1 VSLPRRALM
10 ATFPLA
16 LAALGLSRGAAA
28 AATVD
33 PGALAHCAAIVAAD
47 ERLACYDS
55 LARPKPSP
63 AAAASPAPASA
74 TSSPHAVTAPGT
86 PPKAA
91 PATTAPAAASAAP
104 AAVSAAPAAAGIGA
118 GATTGPAKSFG
129 LTEHTAP
136 SNQGPDHIQ
145 AQVTKVDTN
154 RLGNVRVSLDN
165 GQAWAFNAP
174 DALIHVG
181 DTVTIKRGV
190 LGSFLLT
197 TAGHHTYKAQ
207 RSQ

>member
-1 VSLPRRALM
+1 MEQLGYTARYPDLRHLESVADSGRAGHDPDGERVVRALLRRCRRAALVSLRRRPLM

-63 AAAASPAPASA
+63 AAAANPAPASA

-91 PATTAPAAASAAP
+91 PATTAPATANAAPAAASAAP
-104 AAVSAAPAAAGIGA
+104 AAASAAPAAAAAGIGA
-118 GATTGPAKSFG
+118 GAAADSAKSFG
-129 LTEHTAP
+129 LTEHPAP
-136 SNQGPDHIQ
+136 SNEGPDHIQ
-145 AQVTKVDTN
+145 AQVTRVD
-154 RLGNVRVSLDN
+154 
-165 GQAWAFNAP
+165 
-174 DALIHVG
+174 
-181 DTVTIKRGV
+181 
-190 LGSFLLT
+190 
-197 TAGHHTYKAQ
+197 
-207 RSQ
+207 

>member
-1 VSLPRRALM
+1 
-10 ATFPLA
+10 
-16 LAALGLSRGAAA
+16 
-28 AATVD
+28 VD

-74 TSSPHAVTAPGT
+74 TSSPHAVTASGST
-86 PPKAA
+86 PATA
-91 PATTAPAAASAAP
+91 PATTAPATASAAPAAASAAP
-104 AAVSAAPAAAGIGA
+104 AAASAAPAAAAAGIAA
-118 GATTGPAKSFG
+118 GATAGPAKSFG

-136 SNQGPDHIQ
+136 SNEGPDHIQ
-145 AQVTKVDTN
+145 AQVTRVDAN

-190 LGSFLLT
+190 LGS
-197 TAGHHTYKAQ
+197 
-207 RSQ
+207 